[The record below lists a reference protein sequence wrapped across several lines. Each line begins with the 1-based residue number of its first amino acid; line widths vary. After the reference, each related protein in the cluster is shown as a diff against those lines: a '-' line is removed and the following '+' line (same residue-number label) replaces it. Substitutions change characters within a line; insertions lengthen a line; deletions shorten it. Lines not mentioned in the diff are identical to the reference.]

1 MLTIF
6 TSLPMKRK
14 KRTGIW
20 EEANK
25 EREVVNT
32 GQRRA
37 KKIVSLK
44 RQEGTGSRAQG
55 EALVSE

>member
-1 MLTIF
+1 MGRRRQRSVFTLF

-14 KRTGIW
+14 KRGGIW

-44 RQEGTGSRAQG
+44 RQEGT
-55 EALVSE
+55 